1 MDCDTVRKSI
11 HPVSSFSVPMINSTT
26 EDKVKDK
33 GFSLTYGS
41 GGVECIKAGKVWQEL
56 EAGLTQA
63 GSRAR

>member
-1 MDCDTVRKSI
+1 
-11 HPVSSFSVPMINSTT
+11 MINSTT